1 MSKEILLTPSEDE
14 WLSYFDSL
22 SNWGRWGKEDVAGT
36 LNHIATDAIVQ
47 ACQSVR
53 EGLTVSC
60 GRVIEFADKPPV
72 LEAPM
77 PPLHFMVRTGQD
89 SPPDSGGGASDW
101 IGLPIHGLYITH
113 IDAHSHMFWKQSMYN
128 GRPAR
133 SVAASG
139 ARKGSIH
146 DLADGIIARGV
157 LIDVGALNESDYVG
171 DSYAITGDD
180 LNAAAGREGVSV
192 RTGDVILVRTGY
204 GKRRAPNEASGQR
217 QSERGRGD
225 SYESTLPNLPG
236 LGAASLPWMFDNE
249 VSVVGTDTGTDAR
262 PSHYSFLAPFH
273 SVALCAMGM
282 WIIDN
287 LELEELA
294 RTCQRLARWDFL
306 IAIAPLRLKNSTGS
320 PVNPIAVF

>member
-1 MSKEILLTPSEDE
+1 MSNDAAPKPSEEE

-22 SNWGRWGKEDVAGT
+22 SNWGRWGDEDVVGT
-36 LNHIATDAIVQ
+36 LNHIGIDSIVQ

-53 EGLTVSC
+53 EGLTISC
-60 GRVIEFADKPPV
+60 GRIIEFADKPPV
-72 LEAPM
+72 LEAPT

-101 IGLPIHGLYITH
+101 VGFPIHGLYITH
-113 IDAHSHMFWKQSMYN
+113 IDAHSHMFWKQNMYN
-128 GRPAR
+128 GRPAGL
-133 SVAASG
+133 VAASG

-146 DLADGIIARGV
+146 DLANGVIARGV
-157 LIDVGALNESDYVG
+157 LLDVGALNDSDYVG

-180 LNAAAGREGVSV
+180 LTATAKRESLSI
-192 RTGDVILVRTGY
+192 RTGDVVLVRTGY
-204 GKRRAPNEASGQR
+204 GRRRAREASEPGR
-217 QSERGRGD
+217 SERGRGD

-249 VSVVGTDTGTDAR
+249 ISVVGTDTGTDAR

-273 SVALCAMGM
+273 SVALCAIGM

-294 RTCQRLARWDFL
+294 RTCLRLGRWDFL